1 MYHLFSGTFPV
12 GSDWLPTRYSQDA
25 VVREGQQ
32 SKISLIIVWVICTQA
47 QVIPFLVYNIKI
59 IYGKTSIEKNIL
71 AIPLFKGRLTKRG
84 GFKLLDVGRLGRYI
98 NKVQNIGILEE
109 IDSIYSSKML
119 FL

>member
-1 MYHLFSGTFPV
+1 MYHLFSGIFPV
-12 GSDWLPTRYSQDA
+12 GSDWLPTRYSRDA
-25 VVREGQQ
+25 VVREAQQ
-32 SKISLIIVWVICTQA
+32 FKISLIVWVICTQG

-59 IYGKTSIEKNIL
+59 IYGKTSIGKNIL